1 MAQQVCAGAMMT
13 CSFGVSPSA
22 LMVIPKGMPVMAG
35 GPLAATIM
43 DFAPIANIPPFS
55 MCTTPSNPMVA
66 AATAAAFGVL
76 TPMPCI
82 PITPAPWIV
91 GAPTV
96 LINNFP
102 ALNSTSKC
110 MCAWGGVIQFT
121 YPGQVTV
128 QVP

>member
-1 MAQQVCAGAMMT
+1 MAQQVCSGAMMM
-13 CSFGVSPSA
+13 CSFGVAPSA
-22 LMVIPKGMPVMAG
+22 LIVIPKGMPVMAG

-55 MCTTPSNPMVA
+55 MCTTMSNPTVA
-66 AATAAAFGVL
+66 SATAAAWGVL
-76 TPMPCI
+76 TPMPCV
-82 PITPAPWIV
+82 PVTVAPWLV

-121 YPGQVTV
+121 FAGQATV